1 MGQCA
6 TKNGGVRGAGAPHLS
21 QAFRGAPDSFSFDED
36 EPDEACLLSLH
47 RSVLHNLNVSLWS
60 GLLFNASGA
69 HRRMYWVVDFGD
81 PLSPQLIRPEA
92 EAKWDLLHRT
102 LRPLSQ
108 AERVRRLPELPTLAW
123 FQLLVFYEAE
133 ASKLLQVLTE
143 ALTAK
148 DWERTLSDEP
158 NATLLN
164 ATHPAREREDKE
176 CESGREG
183 DGPKRMDGAEDTLG
197 SACPAGEPQPCREK
211 ARVVGDGGLRAPSF
225 VKLGSGKARVVGDG
239 GLRAPS
245 FVKLGS
251 DDRGQDA
258 ERRSEAEEERE
269 QRRKIAFLSNAFAQ
283 WSAAMHRSYLLS
295 QHLSWL
301 TSIVA
306 HALTTPGLRKLLAL
320 ALYDYYTEERPR
332 LGFRQPRSEV
342 EMDDEV
348 RAALN
353 RIVAEQ
359 LDQEPEERE
368 NWGAES
374 VKKKKSSRILHR
386 EKDCFDVYGYL
397 GLQRVAQA
405 VKDYVDLKRIETD
418 TLHLD
423 VLDWAVAGFEF
434 KGVVFVLVHDQE
446 FWSAVRTEFRCCQ
459 VLRAAARP
467 TDVHL
472 AAKCGRLCAVEGF
485 GLRVLASPL
494 VPHCVEPVDSP
505 LPYAIAGDL
514 LLKAI
519 NSARTQPPISH
530 VLRVPNPQNQ
540 LSLYAP
546 RFQALASGLTPYA
559 AVTEELMALG
569 PPHLWWKFAQIA
581 REASAG
587 TSLLSRRM
595 SLFSASRRRL
605 SYPAERLGP
614 CGAAREAEI
623 RKQLLPV
630 LAAYVQD
637 AHRGISRR
645 FLYDFWALS
654 RTAPPPQSGCLGR
667 LLRIAGEPRRP
678 SQTEASARARTARE
692 RNGAETRRDAS
703 LVNARTLEGC
713 RRGGTLTIVKEYD
726 PLPAAGEGLSNHP
739 EFAIIFDGTSWTR
752 PAIVQLQNGDMDPAL
767 KQAAELFGC
776 SQNDILPYH
785 PLDETIGEEQDDFAW
800 AFGHKC
806 SIWTFAKGPKIGCG
820 PDIRSAGQA
829 PKVGTAKDYFQVDTI
844 GRVYP
849 HLEGSNDSTRSLLR
863 MCLPWSSSKFVISL
877 APRARTIRPE
887 TYLLFP
893 LIMPDLRR
901 EAEAPNASVFHPSP
915 LGSLSPASLNGE
927 GSPERRGREEAGP
940 AALERPDAAVHH
952 RILAVLRQHVS
963 FLRHGGH
970 LRKIIHH
977 FGSNVGLTLWLL
989 WMEVELRVHKRVAET
1004 ETVGDRSA
1012 PRRASGLALRSPRRA
1027 EHSVTFAAPGTDEKA
1042 SLESREGT
1050 WRSADPSRL
1059 EEARLLHRA
1068 DQLVRELVACEIVAT
1083 AVKRVVRMYTSE
1095 LPDRPLPFVYAVEA
1109 LLPVLFR
1116 PELWWRQVE
1125 KMLPNERRNMRHH
1138 ESCLMVALWLSVLE
1152 ASQVVAMQP
1161 WELVSTFNSILRT
1174 ARSVPTTLAH
1184 CLMHALN
1191 VEFSSSFLY
1200 IISTVPESDDTDWFG
1215 RIQAMVQRQHGSD
1228 ARRREAGKRTEAK
1241 VLAGLLRRRDE
1252 KGEEQDADSAED
1264 ELVDVAKANAVM
1276 SLNTFVLSQNEGAL
1290 DDLTDEPEE
1299 ENRERR
1305 EERVESSVHA
1315 VDVAAKRLLS
1325 LDVGDLYHASS
1336 MLVRAHFKRLELL
1349 PTEEAIATELLLL
1362 HGLREHLTP
1371 APLLLEMRRQSVAC
1385 ARRISRAVAPRAA
1398 SFLAAST
1405 FHLGARL
1412 SPSSPSPRAAWPQA
1426 EGVLVP
1432 RPEKFDSFIGRLLAN
1447 NVAYAHDSAMA
1458 QYRLLVLRRFLE
1470 QEGRRD
1476 DATHPLAL
1484 HTLTSPKASVFSPFR
1499 LVSTRFSADG
1509 AALDRTANR
1518 EGVERAGQRDKEA
1531 LPEVLNSV
1539 TRGRHGEAERRRVGN
1554 KTLSETIEKGDEE
1567 GDETAFAQRIRA
1579 RLSVETDAELA
1590 DYLTPMQ
1597 LGMLDGCRLLRSLSE
1612 AGSSTRVTTLYA
1624 GHTMLTWTLILI
1636 SQAGVDEAGYTCLLG
1651 RCVRYFAAVEEVIR
1665 SVFAPEIEIVISLL
1679 ALRGLVA
1686 LWNGALDAAKDLFVE
1701 ALLLLFDAWGD
1712 PRLYGGRGH
1721 PFLLFLSWT
1730 LSLFAYLARDAPRLR
1745 AYAAIFRAARLFY
1758 PSCPLSLAAPRHV
1771 PAAQQHRQRAGLLA
1785 LASPRG
1791 DSLAGD
1797 RAEAADPHVKAFE
1810 AYKAWW
1816 TGGAQPG
1823 ACQAACDQFVKSTIL
1838 YNFAL
1843 VANDLRTWMAATH
1856 PANGITFDQTVDMR
1870 NKPVGISPHGSRCGT
1885 AVQDKLATDAAFTRG
1900 VDMAVINYDA
1910 GGRVPQSALAGRVLS
1925 FGSNVSGQLGLGLP
1939 TAPAPGGRE
1948 AGDLRS
1954 AERAEATSP
1963 AGGESE
1969 DAGDALESCLRAYD
1983 DAARRGVDVWWTPQ
1997 PSVVS
2002 ALKDVPV
2009 AVCSCGFFHNAAI
2022 DIAGRLWTWGTN
2034 TEGQIGAG
2042 FHHYADVPRGN
2053 RLEAMSSFSW
2063 NAAESELLECADF
2076 DVRPY
2081 RLFTRRDASRPVGP
2095 RDGQEPARSPR
2106 EAPRFAPAQDVS
2118 GHKNN
2123 SPAAEADTPER
2134 GGAAPAVEKGDRDQ
2148 KARKSRPR
2156 RPFFVAYSRDHKPP
2170 RNGEDDPERGEKDQ
2184 EASQSSL
2191 ASDGLRRYAV
2201 TASVPTLVAI
2211 SSAPATRFAQVAC
2224 GRDFTLA
2231 LTTDGQLFSWGSNRF
2246 GCLGTSSFV
2255 STSIPEAIDMGVF
2268 AVAVSCFEGA
2278 SPAVDFVI
2286 AEIRCGP
2293 DQCAALSDEQI
2304 LWVWGRG
2311 ASGELGLS
2319 PAYLAMLWRRP
2330 APALGSTTAAGAP
2343 DNWLAALDAGA
2354 AVQGSDGDQAVGKAR
2369 RNSEKK
2375 ETFFSEWQAQG
2386 GKAALGPD
2394 LKKKQESNA
2403 GYKKLV
2409 QTLQT
2414 STARDG
2420 CVATP
2425 TRLRILQ
2432 FGDFSH
2438 FQAKM
2443 EEWNL
2448 WGEWHKNFSLVTLR
2462 RTDLGDDLIATV
2474 PDQLL
2479 HSVPTPSEEVLVL
2492 DIAFGRAHTLCVDIS
2507 NNLLTWGSGQEGQI
2521 AIESACEPEESP
2533 ATHAHAVV
2541 RPRAGLAELA
2551 QKGASEKRHNAREVS
2566 SVAEGEDVVSP
2577 LPTPARTTPCFH
2589 GRRLTRG
2596 RRARVVA
2603 AGGNV
2608 SAAVDEDGAVW
2619 VWGSNAD
2626 GLLSLP
2632 LDHLRGATPQRMDLL
2647 NVKAVSASISPDGKR
2662 LAVCT
2667 NNGEVLMWGRECF
2680 GSLGRAP
2687 VPPLW
2692 AACGADAETLHRD
2705 PARVPLLQGYFV
2717 AKASLGIHHTLLLS
2731 GDAANAGESAP
2742 SAPAAAADRL
2752 PETRQQRRALRD
2764 VLASPILQKSRESRR
2779 ASSEA
2784 PPTPSPNAG
2793 STSFSHTANATVA
2806 TRIEYPKDMDA
2817 AALTPGPLTKEHEA
2831 PASVFLKNFNTAP
2844 PTPHP
2849 SLPSERTKRLKE
2861 SKP

>member
-374 VKKKKSSRILHR
+374 VKKKKSSRICRSGARDGSMTWDAGMSTRGRFSATRTPEMASPEEGTHGVHR

-1152 ASQVVAMQP
+1152 
-1161 WELVSTFNSILRT
+1161 

-2211 SSAPATRFAQVAC
+2211 SSAPATRFAQ
-2224 GRDFTLA
+2224 
-2231 LTTDGQLFSWGSNRF
+2231 
-2246 GCLGTSSFV
+2246 
-2255 STSIPEAIDMGVF
+2255 
-2268 AVAVSCFEGA
+2268 
-2278 SPAVDFVI
+2278 I

-2667 NNGEVLMWGRECF
+2667 NNGEVLMWGRLPRDTPHATA
-2680 GSLGRAP
+2680 LGRCRERGR
-2687 VPPLW
+2687 V
-2692 AACGADAETLHRD
+2692 GAFGPRSGCRSPAGNATATPCTPRRPRLANLAEK
-2705 PARVPLLQGYFV
+2705 PRV
-2717 AKASLGIHHTLLLS
+2717 
-2731 GDAANAGESAP
+2731 
-2742 SAPAAAADRL
+2742 
-2752 PETRQQRRALRD
+2752 
-2764 VLASPILQKSRESRR
+2764 
-2779 ASSEA
+2779 
-2784 PPTPSPNAG
+2784 
-2793 STSFSHTANATVA
+2793 STSLETVA